1 MQHNEAVQ
9 QMGVNE
15 GFHKG
20 KRLVLMSHLSQLA
33 YGGDGKGAEETVRK
47 SREQEKGKASYISWS
62 LSHDP
67 QDPY

>member
-33 YGGDGKGAEETVRK
+33 YGGDGKGGGGNCKEE
-47 SREQEKGKASYISWS
+47 
-62 LSHDP
+62 
-67 QDPY
+67 